1 MTSANEEA
9 ELRLKYIHEL
19 ASTVTN
25 SQADPRPGKE
35 QLFLKDPEA
44 ELLQKQPGEALG
56 RKRKVTVYSI
66 IVRGVY
72 LFQVWQFRCNVFL
85 F

>member
-1 MTSANEEA
+1 MTSASGEA
-9 ELRLKYIHEL
+9 ELRLKYIHES

-25 SQADPRPGKE
+25 SQAEPS
-35 QLFLKDPEA
+35 
-44 ELLQKQPGEALG
+44 PGEEQAPLNRLEVQQRSETAWG
-56 RKRKVTVYSI
+56 GNGGKRKGTVQSI

-72 LFQVWQFRCNVFL
+72 LFQVWQFGYNVFL